1 MKTIQFQDLVS
12 TEFDIHDI
20 IIINHAWRPGE
31 SYAIPSDG
39 RPDNGLMFLSDI
51 DIDYVTPDGRIFDR
65 AKRNNIVYCPIG
77 SKYICRF
84 NVPKSIPNGGT
95 TDYLINFRLFDA
107 NGEEFR
113 LSDDRLSI
121 LPDNPKY
128 YLESFSRID
137 SIGRKGLLSPP
148 RIKGMMYNLL
158 CDIALGMQKRDIMT
172 RRFASIY
179 PAIKYIRSTDIAE
192 IDVEGLAAQC
202 HLSKSGFRRLFRE
215 YTGMAPLEY
224 VNHMKA
230 AQAKARL
237 KSGVMTVAEVAESLG
252 FSDPSYFSR
261 FYRRATGR
269 RPSEDLR

>member
-20 IIINHAWRPGE
+20 IIINHAWRPDE

-51 DIDYVTPDGRIFDR
+51 DIDYVTPDGRVFDR

-128 YLESFSRID
+128 
-137 SIGRKGLLSPP
+137 
-148 RIKGMMYNLL
+148 
-158 CDIALGMQKRDIMT
+158 
-172 RRFASIY
+172 
-179 PAIKYIRSTDIAE
+179 
-192 IDVEGLAAQC
+192 
-202 HLSKSGFRRLFRE
+202 
-215 YTGMAPLEY
+215 
-224 VNHMKA
+224 
-230 AQAKARL
+230 
-237 KSGVMTVAEVAESLG
+237 
-252 FSDPSYFSR
+252 
-261 FYRRATGR
+261 
-269 RPSEDLR
+269 

>member
-20 IIINHAWRPGE
+20 IIINHTWRPGE

-51 DIDYVTPDGRIFDR
+51 DIDYVTPDGRVFDR

-179 PAIKYIRSTDIAE
+179 PAIK
-192 IDVEGLAAQC
+192 
-202 HLSKSGFRRLFRE
+202 
-215 YTGMAPLEY
+215 
-224 VNHMKA
+224 
-230 AQAKARL
+230 
-237 KSGVMTVAEVAESLG
+237 
-252 FSDPSYFSR
+252 
-261 FYRRATGR
+261 
-269 RPSEDLR
+269 

>member
-51 DIDYVTPDGRIFDR
+51 DIDYVTPDGRVFDR

-107 NGEEFR
+107 N
-113 LSDDRLSI
+113 
-121 LPDNPKY
+121 
-128 YLESFSRID
+128 
-137 SIGRKGLLSPP
+137 
-148 RIKGMMYNLL
+148 
-158 CDIALGMQKRDIMT
+158 
-172 RRFASIY
+172 
-179 PAIKYIRSTDIAE
+179 
-192 IDVEGLAAQC
+192 
-202 HLSKSGFRRLFRE
+202 
-215 YTGMAPLEY
+215 
-224 VNHMKA
+224 
-230 AQAKARL
+230 
-237 KSGVMTVAEVAESLG
+237 
-252 FSDPSYFSR
+252 
-261 FYRRATGR
+261 
-269 RPSEDLR
+269 

>member
-20 IIINHAWRPGE
+20 IIINHTWRPDE

-51 DIDYVTPDGRIFDR
+51 DIDYVTPDGRVFDR
-65 AKRNNIVYCPIG
+65 AKRNNIVSCPIG

-148 RIKGMMYNLL
+148 RIKGMM
-158 CDIALGMQKRDIMT
+158 QKRDIMT
-172 RRFASIY
+172 SRFASIY